1 MTPAPSDKPP
11 PPPRPLD
18 RRDPNQAPARGTTR
32 PNRSGAPRGAWPA
45 GAHPPWRRPASAAA
59 GGRRDAE
66 EPAGG
71 IPHATVLGALPVSRP
86 TPLFTRPA
94 PGRVRGLIARYHEKI
109 AALIPI
115 LHLAQ
120 KRLGGF
126 ISPELEAGIAAY
138 LGCSDQHVRGVLT
151 FYTMFN
157 TKPVGRHHVQVCRT
171 LSCWLR
177 GAKGITKAVEAK
189 AGIRCGETDRDGRFT
204 LTEVECLGLC
214 EVAPVVHVN
223 DTPHVSLT
231 PETVS
236 ALLDALEKRPD
247 GDRPASSRP
256 DEDPLEE
263 PSTST
268 PRKVSVARARG
279 GYASFE
285 KALRSMTPAQVI
297 DEVKKS
303 RLRGRG
309 GAGFPTGMKWSFTA
323 KNTGKPT
330 YLVLNADESEPGTF
344 KDRWLMERDP
354 HLVLEGCLIAAYA
367 IEASTIYIY
376 IRGEYPGSIAG

>member
-18 RRDPNQAPARGTTR
+18 RRDPNQAPARGTR
-32 PNRSGAPRGAWPA
+32 GGGYGDEPGAPRGAWPE
-45 GAHPPWRRPASAAA
+45 GAPAVAAPAAPARAPAAA
-59 GGRRDAE
+59 AATPKSL
-66 EPAGG
+66 PA
-71 IPHATVLGALPVSRP
+71 
-86 TPLFTRPA
+86 PA
-94 PGRVRGLIARYHEKI
+94 PGATVPKSAPPVPRPPVPASFPPPELRAECEGLIARYPEKI

-231 PETVS
+231 PERVS
-236 ALLDALEKRPD
+236 ALLDGLK
-247 GDRPASSRP
+247 
-256 DEDPLEE
+256 
-263 PSTST
+263 
-268 PRKVSVARARG
+268 
-279 GYASFE
+279 
-285 KALRSMTPAQVI
+285 
-297 DEVKKS
+297 
-303 RLRGRG
+303 
-309 GAGFPTGMKWSFTA
+309 
-323 KNTGKPT
+323 
-330 YLVLNADESEPGTF
+330 
-344 KDRWLMERDP
+344 
-354 HLVLEGCLIAAYA
+354 
-367 IEASTIYIY
+367 
-376 IRGEYPGSIAG
+376 